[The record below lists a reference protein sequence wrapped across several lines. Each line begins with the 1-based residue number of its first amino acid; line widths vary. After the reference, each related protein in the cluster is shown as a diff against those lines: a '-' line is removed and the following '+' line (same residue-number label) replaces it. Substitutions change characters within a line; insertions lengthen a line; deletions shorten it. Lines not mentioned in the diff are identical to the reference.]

1 MNRVLQQYKDE
12 VVAKLTEQFGYTTV
26 MQVPKIDKIVVNMG
40 VGDAISNSKL
50 LDAAVEDLAQIT
62 GQKPLVTKAK
72 KSIAVFKLREGMSI
86 GAKVTLRGERMYEFY
101 DKLISIA
108 LPRVRDF
115 RGVNPNS
122 FDGRGNYTIGV
133 KEQLI
138 FPEIQF
144 DEVEKV
150 RGMDIVIV
158 TTAKTNEEAYDLY
171 SQGDYFNSKE
181 SLNELVEIDDE
192 YADAWALFGRILY
205 EQGDRNGAK
214 MFTKR
219 ALKID
224 SANED
229 ANELWLE
236 LK

>member
-72 KSIAVFKLREGMSI
+72 KSIAVFKLR
-86 GAKVTLRGERMYEFY
+86 
-101 DKLISIA
+101 
-108 LPRVRDF
+108 RVRDF

-138 FPEIQF
+138 FPEINY
-144 DEVEKV
+144 DKV
-150 RGMDIVIV
+150 LKIRGMDIVIV
-158 TTAKTNEEAYDLY
+158 TTARTDEE
-171 SQGDYFNSKE
+171 G
-181 SLNELVEIDDE
+181 
-192 YADAWALFGRILY
+192 
-205 EQGDRNGAK
+205 
-214 MFTKR
+214 R
-219 ALKID
+219 ALLSYLGMPFSK
-224 SANED
+224 
-229 ANELWLE
+229 
-236 LK
+236 K

>member
-1 MNRVLQQYKDE
+1 MIISHFTKK
-12 VVAKLTEQFGYTTV
+12 ATEYILNY
-26 MQVPKIDKIVVNMG
+26 MCN
-40 VGDAISNSKL
+40 
-50 LDAAVEDLAQIT
+50 
-62 GQKPLVTKAK
+62 
-72 KSIAVFKLREGMSI
+72 
-86 GAKVTLRGERMYEFY
+86 
-101 DKLISIA
+101 LISQ
-108 LPRVRDF
+108 
-115 RGVNPNS
+115 NPKK
-122 FDGRGNYTIGV
+122 TAIE
-133 KEQLI
+133 K
-138 FPEIQF
+138 
-144 DEVEKV
+144 VEKNEIEEV
-150 RGMDIVIV
+150 STNDI
-158 TTAKTNEEAYDLY
+158 TLETLYEEAYDLY

>member
-1 MNRVLQQYKDE
+1 MCN
-12 VVAKLTEQFGYTTV
+12 
-26 MQVPKIDKIVVNMG
+26 
-40 VGDAISNSKL
+40 
-50 LDAAVEDLAQIT
+50 
-62 GQKPLVTKAK
+62 
-72 KSIAVFKLREGMSI
+72 
-86 GAKVTLRGERMYEFY
+86 
-101 DKLISIA
+101 LISQ
-108 LPRVRDF
+108 
-115 RGVNPNS
+115 NPKKT
-122 FDGRGNYTIGV
+122 DIE
-133 KEQLI
+133 K
-138 FPEIQF
+138 
-144 DEVEKV
+144 VEKNEIEEV
-150 RGMDIVIV
+150 STNDI
-158 TTAKTNEEAYDLY
+158 TLETLYEEAYDLY

>member
-1 MNRVLQQYKDE
+1 MNRLREKYIKE
-12 VVAKLTEQFGYTTV
+12 VVPSLTEKHGYTTP
-26 MQVPKIDKIVVNMG
+26 MLVPKIEKIVVNMG
-40 VGDAISNSKL
+40 VGDATVNSKNL
-50 LDAAVEDLAQIT
+50 ENAVNELEKITGLKAVET
-62 GQKPLVTKAK
+62 TAK
-72 KSIAVFKLREGMSI
+72 KSIASFKVREGHKI
-86 GAKVTLRGERMYEFY
+86 GCKVTLRGEKMYTFL
-101 DKLISIA
+101 DKLISIS

-115 RGVNPNS
+115 RGLSPKS
-122 FDGRGNYTIGV
+122 FDGRGNYTIGI
-133 KEQLI
+133 KEQII
-138 FPEIQF
+138 FPEINF

-150 RGMDIVIV
+150 RGMDVVLV